1 MAGKPASVLTSEI
14 RLSDYLSVGLLARLV
29 PPNVINEALSK
40 YERHSQRQRDFPADA
55 VAYYVMAMSI
65 YRDVNTE
72 EVMRIISEGMRFL
85 GSQSVRREVG
95 KSAISAARR
104 KLGSQV
110 MEHIAQ
116 VSCQPLADHASIHG
130 IYKGLKVVSIDGT
143 TLEVAD
149 EPANR
154 EAFGVPGTGQG
165 ITGYPQIRCV
175 SLLEN
180 ATGVLFG
187 TTLGGYHDD
196 EKVLAVNTLKYLKP
210 DMLCLADRGFLGY
223 PLWQTAS
230 ETGAHLL
237 WRTTKNRNLPILTS
251 LPDGSYLSEIYP
263 SDVTLKKMDNQLV
276 KPIQVRVIEY
286 RLPKIQDSEPI
297 YRLITTLLD
306 HEMYPAI
313 ELATLYHERWRVET
327 TFAELKTTLKG
338 ADVILRSKTPDLVR
352 QEFWGLMLAHYVVRK
367 MMFESALAIEKP
379 PISLSFKHTL
389 SIIRRKLPISGAIP
403 PCGI

>member
-1 MAGKPASVLTSEI
+1 
-14 RLSDYLSVGLLARLV
+14 
-29 PPNVINEALSK
+29 
-40 YERHSQRQRDFPADA
+40 
-55 VAYYVMAMSI
+55 
-65 YRDVNTE
+65 
-72 EVMRIISEGMRFL
+72 
-85 GSQSVRREVG
+85 
-95 KSAISAARR
+95 
-104 KLGSQV
+104 
-110 MEHIAQ
+110 
-116 VSCQPLADHASIHG
+116 
-130 IYKGLKVVSIDGT
+130 
-143 TLEVAD
+143 
-149 EPANR
+149 
-154 EAFGVPGTGQG
+154 
-165 ITGYPQIRCV
+165 
-175 SLLEN
+175 
-180 ATGVLFG
+180 
-187 TTLGGYHDD
+187 
-196 EKVLAVNTLKYLKP
+196 
-210 DMLCLADRGFLGY
+210 
-223 PLWQTAS
+223 
-230 ETGAHLL
+230 LL

-306 HEMYPAI
+306 HEVYPAI